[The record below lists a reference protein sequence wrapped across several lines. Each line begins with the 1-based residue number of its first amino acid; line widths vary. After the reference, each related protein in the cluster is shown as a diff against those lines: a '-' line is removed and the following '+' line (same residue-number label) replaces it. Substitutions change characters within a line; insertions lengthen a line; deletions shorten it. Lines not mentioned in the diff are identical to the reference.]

1 MTPSARST
9 QFFHSSGVDSPDLL
23 DLLSTQRSLLRVRS
37 NLPHTVEYFDPFNPF
52 CLPLFFVVALLHK
65 SLRHVRLSPMGQ
77 GASMRNDAESIHVP
91 VPSTQLVRLQ
101 SALIARGRLTFWFDE
116 DAVAAWRNADPPKGR
131 GAPKVYSDTAIQCA
145 LILKS
150 VFHLSLRSTQGFVS
164 SLLELLRLDLP
175 VPDYSTLSRRQ
186 SSLATCLTVS
196 PSSWPRHVVV
206 DATGLRVYGSGE
218 GHVRKH
224 RHGRRRAWRKLHLGV
239 DERMKEIVAVE
250 VTPSRVHDGRLLP
263 ALLDQIPGRI
273 VQVSGD
279 GAYDTRACYQS
290 ILEREAVATIP
301 PRRSARLSESV
312 DPPAWRAMRDAPLRE
327 IRRLGR
333 YEWRISSGCTRQ
345 SLAENAMS
353 RFKTLFGPKLSAR
366 RFDNQRVEA
375 IIKCEVLNRM
385 SSRGM
390 PESVRIR

>member
-1 MTPSARST
+1 M
-9 QFFHSSGVDSPDLL
+9 
-23 DLLSTQRSLLRVRS
+23 
-37 NLPHTVEYFDPFNPF
+37 
-52 CLPLFFVVALLHK
+52 
-65 SLRHVRLSPMGQ
+65 
-77 GASMRNDAESIHVP
+77 
-91 VPSTQLVRLQ
+91 
-101 SALIARGRLTFWFDE
+101 
-116 DAVAAWRNADPPKGR
+116 
-131 GAPKVYSDTAIQCA
+131 
-145 LILKS
+145 
-150 VFHLSLRSTQGFVS
+150 
-164 SLLELLRLDLP
+164 
-175 VPDYSTLSRRQ
+175 
-186 SSLATCLTVS
+186 
-196 PSSWPRHVVV
+196 
-206 DATGLRVYGSGE
+206 
-218 GHVRKH
+218 
-224 RHGRRRAWRKLHLGV
+224 RRAWECTARVNGTSESIDMVGTEPGVSCTWVSMRGRKRLWRWRLHRAG
-239 DERMKEIVAVE
+239 
-250 VTPSRVHDGRLLP
+250 VHDCRLLP

-312 DPPAWRAMRDAPLRE
+312 DPPAWRAMRDAHLRE